1 MLTSC
6 GRTQPE
12 EPAGRAHGTFQEQ
25 HLTQSTDKVAL
36 RTAEVFVAQLSIS
49 VWSKG
54 NFLKQPVCLPPRSLG
69 STALQSLLSG
79 DRPPARSLHAGVIP
93 GAAH

>member
-6 GRTQPE
+6 GRTRLE
-12 EPAGRAHGTFQEQ
+12 EPAGRALGTFQEQ

-36 RTAEVFVAQLSIS
+36 RTAEAFVAQLSIS

-54 NFLKQPVCLPPRSLG
+54 NFLKQPVCLPPRSEARRSNRRSRGIALRLAP
-69 STALQSLLSG
+69 ST
-79 DRPPARSLHAGVIP
+79 PV
-93 GAAH
+93 